1 MESTALLIILR
12 LIHVVAG
19 ACWVGAVVVVARK
32 VFPSVL
38 AAGPAGGA
46 VMGQLAGVR
55 KLPLFLIHLMSA
67 TILSGIL
74 LYVRNGMVSNGEWY
88 RSMPARIYGMG
99 AVFAIITAIL
109 GVTINSPT
117 AKKIGALAGTIAASG
132 GPPSAEQV
140 TEMSRLNDK
149 LQKAL
154 NVGALLLIL
163 AAACMSVARYMP

>member
-19 ACWVGAVVVVARK
+19 ACWVGAVYVVARK
-32 VFPSVL
+32 VFPAVL
-38 AAGPAGGA
+38 ASGPAGGV

-55 KLPLFLIHLMSA
+55 KLPMFFIHLMAA

-74 LYVRNGMVSNGEWY
+74 LYIRNGMLSNGEWY
-88 RSMPARIYGMG
+88 RSMPARIYGLG
-99 AVFAIITAIL
+99 AAFAIVTAIL

-117 AKKIGALAGTIAASG
+117 ARKIGALAGTIAASG
-132 GPPSAEQV
+132 GPPSADQQAELA
-140 TEMSRLNDK
+140 RLNAK

-154 NVGALLLIL
+154 NVGALLLVL
-163 AAACMSVARYMP
+163 AAASMSVARYMP